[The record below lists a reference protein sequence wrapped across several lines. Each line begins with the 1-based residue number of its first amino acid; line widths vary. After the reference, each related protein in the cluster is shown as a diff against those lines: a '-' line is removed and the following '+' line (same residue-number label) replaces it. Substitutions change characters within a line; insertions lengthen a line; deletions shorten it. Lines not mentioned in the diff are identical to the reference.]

1 MNARLKLPAQ
11 AHDIPVSQD
20 AVWLS
25 VRQLL
30 ASPTFIKAPRMCRLL
45 SYLVEKKLG
54 GLEHQI
60 SEYAIGLEVFRRD
73 AHLYDTGLD
82 PVVRVQ
88 MGRLR
93 GRLAAYYACL
103 ATSPGVRI
111 SIPLGKYI
119 PVLTPCEPASRPP
132 PQQQLQL
139 APLRNLTCENGGN
152 AFVSGLEE
160 ELGYKL
166 YQTFGAAVRLVE
178 ASPVSAGAAR
188 LGLAHRLEGSIRV
201 EHSHVRVSMRLV
213 DADAGQIAWLSQFDR
228 EGELGMHLQEELA
241 SAICG
246 QLQHYM
252 VGWSGGIL
260 PSWGSIAS
268 SAPVMVLR

>member
-1 MNARLKLPAQ
+1 MNARLKLAAQ
-11 AHDIPVSQD
+11 AHDISVSQD
-20 AVWLS
+20 SVWLA
-25 VRQLL
+25 VQQLL
-30 ASPTFIKAPRMCRLL
+30 ASPTFAKAPRMCRLL

-60 SEYAIGLEVFRRD
+60 NEYAIGLEVFRRD
-73 AHLYDTGLD
+73 VRQYDTSLD

-103 ATSPGVRI
+103 AVPAGMRI
-111 SIPLGKYI
+111 SIPLGKYV
-119 PVLTPCEPASRPP
+119 PVLTPCETPALPVPR
-132 PQQQLQL
+132 QQLQL
-139 APLRNLTCENGGN
+139 APLRNLTAENGGN

-166 YQTFGAAVRLVE
+166 YQTFGAAVRLLE
-178 ASPVSAGAAR
+178 ANPVPAGAAR

-228 EGELGMHLQEELA
+228 QGELGMHLQEELA

-252 VGWSGGIL
+252 G
-260 PSWGSIAS
+260 A
-268 SAPVMVLR
+268 